1 MSQEGT
7 QRDLQLT
14 ENLPPLAHTK
24 AIVAVAHS
32 ILVSAYHVIAEG
44 LPYDELGGDYFRRRE
59 DRERVAKRLVR
70 QLERLGHSV
79 TLEPVAEPAR

>member
-1 MSQEGT
+1 M
-7 QRDLQLT
+7 
-14 ENLPPLAHTK
+14 AHTK

-44 LPYDELGGDYFRRRE
+44 RPYDELGGDYFRQRE